1 MSNWKIMLGD
11 LGKELKRS
19 IDECND
25 LDGIRKI
32 YDNLKECSIYIKDV
46 LKEKEFHNDYA
57 NDLESF
63 IEDLSMEIPDPELD
77 EKTTYEHES
86 NIVDIYLEQFYDYCD
101 LLGVWISE

>member
-1 MSNWKIMLGD
+1 MTNWKIMLGD

-32 YDNLKECSIYIKDV
+32 YDNLKECSIYIKNEMKSNVSNSVYVD
-46 LKEKEFHNDYA
+46 
-57 NDLESF
+57 DLESF